1 MKREKNFFKKKTP
14 IIIAEMSGNHNG
26 SLKKALN
33 IVREASKAGADAI
46 KLQTYTADTITL
58 NSKSR
63 DFIIHDKKSL
73 WKKERLYNL
82 YKKAHTP
89 WSWHKKIY
97 DLANKLNLVCFSS
110 PFDETAVDF
119 LEKLNTPFYKIA
131 SFEITHIPLIKKV
144 ALTKKPMIISTG
156 LASKKEIKE
165 AIQTAKKFGCPK
177 IILLKCT
184 SAYPA
189 NIADTHILTIRDL
202 KKTFKCEVGF
212 SDHTLGIGAPLAA
225 ISHGAKIIEKHFTI
239 SKLDK
244 GVDSAFSMDA
254 RELSLLVTEAKRAY
268 LSLGKVNYKLSSS
281 EKNSKIF
288 RRSIYAKRN
297 IKKGENFTPQN
308 IKVVRPSYGLSP
320 KYYFKLLG
328 KKSKRK
334 IKKATRILFND
345 L

>member
-1 MKREKNFFKKKTP
+1 
-14 IIIAEMSGNHNG
+14 
-26 SLKKALN
+26 
-33 IVREASKAGADAI
+33 
-46 KLQTYTADTITL
+46 
-58 NSKSR
+58 
-63 DFIIHDKKSL
+63 
-73 WKKERLYNL
+73 
-82 YKKAHTP
+82 
-89 WSWHKKIY
+89 
-97 DLANKLNLVCFSS
+97 
-110 PFDETAVDF
+110 
-119 LEKLNTPFYKIA
+119 LEVPAYKIA
-131 SFEITHIPLIKKV
+131 SPEIIHIPLIKKV
-144 ALTKKPMIISTG
+144 ASTG
-156 LASKKEIKE
+156 KPIIVSTGMASVGEIDE
-165 AIQTAKKFGCPK
+165 AIVTIRGTGCNQ

-189 NIADTHILTIRDL
+189 DIADTNILTIKDL
-202 KKTFKCEVGF
+202 KKSFKCEVGF

-239 SKLDK
+239 SKRDK

-281 EKNSKIF
+281 EKKSKIF

-297 IKKGENFTPQN
+297 IEKGEIFTSHN

-328 KKSKRK
+328 KRSKRQ
-334 IKKATRILFND
+334 IKKATRILSND

>member
-1 MKREKNFFKKKTP
+1 MKRKTNFFKKKTP

-26 SLKKALN
+26 SLKQALK
-33 IVREASKAGADAI
+33 IVKEASKAGADAI

-58 NSKSR
+58 NSKNR

-89 WSWHKKIY
+89 WSWHKKIFN
-97 DLANKLNLVCFSS
+97 LAKKLNIVCFSS

-119 LEKLNTPFYKIA
+119 LEKLNTPIYKIA
-131 SFEITHIPLIKKV
+131 SFEITHLPLIKKV

-165 AIQTAKKFGCPK
+165 AIKTAKKNGCPK
-177 IILLKCT
+177 VILLKCT

-189 NIADTHILTIRDL
+189 DIADTNIATIKDL

-212 SDHTLGIGAPLAA
+212 SDHTLGIGAPIAA
-225 ISHGAKIIEKHFTI
+225 VSNGAKIIEKHFTI
-239 SKLDK
+239 SKKDK
-244 GVDSAFSMDA
+244 GVDSAFSMDVN
-254 RELSLLVTEAKRAY
+254 ELKLLVIEAKRAF
-268 LSLGKVNYKLSSS
+268 LSLGKVNYKLSTS
-281 EKNSKIF
+281 EKKSKIF
-288 RRSIYAKRN
+288 RRSIYAKTDIN
-297 IKKGENFTPQN
+297 IGENFTSQN
-308 IKVVRPSYGLSP
+308 VKVVRPSYGLHP
-320 KYYFKLLG
+320 KFYNKLLG

-334 IKKATRILFND
+334 IKKASRILLND

>member
-1 MKREKNFFKKKTP
+1 MKRKTNFFKKKTP

-26 SLKKALN
+26 SLKKALD

-46 KLQTYTADTITL
+46 KLQTYTAETITI

-97 DLANKLNLVCFSS
+97 DLAKKLNLVCFSS

-131 SFEITHIPLIKKV
+131 SFEITHLPLIKKV

-165 AIQTAKKFGCPK
+165 AIKIAKKNGCPQ

-189 NIADTHILTIRDL
+189 DITDTNILTIKDL
-202 KKTFKCEVGF
+202 KKSFKCEVGF

-239 SKLDK
+239 SKSDK
-244 GVDSAFSMDA
+244 GVDSAFSMDVK
-254 RELSLLVTEAKRAY
+254 ELSSLVTEAKRAY

-281 EKNSKIF
+281 EKKSKIF

-297 IKKGENFTPQN
+297 IKKGEIFTSDN
-308 IKVVRPSYGLSP
+308 VKVVRPSYGLSP

-328 KKSKRK
+328 KRSKRQ
-334 IKKATRILFND
+334 IKKATRILYND

>member
-1 MKREKNFFKKKTP
+1 MKRKTNFFKKKTP

-26 SLKKALN
+26 SLKKALE
-33 IVREASKAGADAI
+33 IVKEASKAGADAI
-46 KLQTYTADTITL
+46 KLQTYTAETITI

-97 DLANKLNLVCFSS
+97 DLAKKLNLVCFSS

-131 SFEITHIPLIKKV
+131 SFEITHLPLIKKV

-165 AIQTAKKFGCPK
+165 AIKIAKKNGCPQ

-189 NIADTHILTIRDL
+189 DITDTNI
-202 KKTFKCEVGF
+202 
-212 SDHTLGIGAPLAA
+212 
-225 ISHGAKIIEKHFTI
+225 
-239 SKLDK
+239 
-244 GVDSAFSMDA
+244 
-254 RELSLLVTEAKRAY
+254 
-268 LSLGKVNYKLSSS
+268 
-281 EKNSKIF
+281 
-288 RRSIYAKRN
+288 
-297 IKKGENFTPQN
+297 
-308 IKVVRPSYGLSP
+308 
-320 KYYFKLLG
+320 
-328 KKSKRK
+328 
-334 IKKATRILFND
+334 
-345 L
+345 

>member
-1 MKREKNFFKKKTP
+1 MKRKTNFFKKKTP

-26 SLKKALN
+26 SLKQALKIVKA
-33 IVREASKAGADAI
+33 ASKAGADAI

-58 NSKSR
+58 NSKNS

-82 YKKAHTP
+82 YNKAHTP
-89 WSWHKKIY
+89 WSWHKKIFN
-97 DLANKLNLVCFSS
+97 LAKKLNIVCFSS

-131 SFEITHIPLIKKV
+131 SFEITHLPLIKKV
-144 ALTKKPMIISTG
+144 AMTKKPMIISTG
-156 LASKKEIKE
+156 LANKKEIQE
-165 AIQTAKKFGCPK
+165 AINVAKKNGCPK

-189 NIADTHILTIRDL
+189 KISDTNVTTIKDL

-212 SDHTLGIGAPLAA
+212 SDHTLGIGASLAA
-225 ISHGAKIIEKHFTI
+225 IANGAKFIEKHFTI
-239 SKLDK
+239 SKKDK
-244 GVDSAFSMDA
+244 GVDSAFSMDVE
-254 RELSLLVTEAKRAY
+254 ELKLLVKEAKNAY
-268 LSLGKVNYKLSSS
+268 LSLGKISYKLSSA
-281 EKNSKIF
+281 EKKSKIF
-288 RRSIYAKRN
+288 RRSIYAKKT
-297 IKKGENFTPQN
+297 IKRGEFFSHDN

-320 KYYFKLLG
+320 KYFFRLLG
-328 KKSKRK
+328 KKSKRL
-334 IKKATRILFND
+334 IKKENRITFND

>member
-1 MKREKNFFKKKTP
+1 MKRKINFFKKKTP

-26 SLKKALN
+26 SLKKALD

-46 KLQTYTADTITL
+46 KLQTYTAETITI

-97 DLANKLNLVCFSS
+97 NLAKKLNLVCFSS

-131 SFEITHIPLIKKV
+131 SFEITHLPLIKKV

-165 AIQTAKKFGCPK
+165 AIKIAKKNGCPQ

-189 NIADTHILTIRDL
+189 DITDTNILTIKDL
-202 KKTFKCEVGF
+202 KKSFKCEVGF

-239 SKLDK
+239 SKSDK

-254 RELSLLVTEAKRAY
+254 KELSLLVTEAKRAY

-281 EKNSKIF
+281 EKKSKIF

-297 IKKGENFTPQN
+297 IKKGEIFTSHN

-328 KKSKRK
+328 KRSKRQ
-334 IKKATRILFND
+334 IKKATRILYND

>member
-1 MKREKNFFKKKTP
+1 MKRKINFFKKKTP

-26 SLKKALN
+26 SLKKALD

-46 KLQTYTADTITL
+46 KLQTYTAETITL

-97 DLANKLNLVCFSS
+97 DLAKKLNLVCFSS

-119 LEKLNTPFYKIA
+119 LQKLNTPFYKIA
-131 SFEITHIPLIKKV
+131 SFEITHLPLIKKV

-156 LASKKEIKE
+156 LANKNEIKE
-165 AIQTAKKFGCPK
+165 AITTAKKYGCPK
-177 IILLKCT
+177 VVLLKCT

-189 NIADTHILTIRDL
+189 DIADTNILTIKDL
-202 KKTFKCEVGF
+202 KKSFKCEVGF
-212 SDHTLGIGAPLAA
+212 SDHTLGIGASLAA
-225 ISHGAKIIEKHFTI
+225 ISNGAKIIEKHFTI
-239 SKLDK
+239 SKRDK
-244 GVDSAFSMDA
+244 GVDSAFSMDV
-254 RELSLLVTEAKRAY
+254 RELSLLVAEAKRAY
-268 LSLGKVNYKLSSS
+268 LSLGKVNYELSKS
-281 EKNSKIF
+281 EKKSKIF

-297 IKKGENFTPQN
+297 IEKGEIFTSHN
-308 IKVVRPSYGLSP
+308 VKVVRPSYGLSP

-328 KKSKRK
+328 KKSKRQ
-334 IKKATRILFND
+334 IKKATRILLSD

>member
-1 MKREKNFFKKKTP
+1 MKRKTNFFKKKTP

-26 SLKKALN
+26 SLKKALE
-33 IVREASKAGADAI
+33 IVKEASKAGADAI
-46 KLQTYTADTITL
+46 KLQTYTAETITI

-97 DLANKLNLVCFSS
+97 DLAKKLNLVCFSS

-131 SFEITHIPLIKKV
+131 SFEITHLPLIKKV

-165 AIQTAKKFGCPK
+165 AIKIAKKNGCPQ

-189 NIADTHILTIRDL
+189 DITDTNIWTIKDL
-202 KKTFKCEVGF
+202 KKSFKCEVGF

-239 SKLDK
+239 SKSDK
-244 GVDSAFSMDA
+244 GVDSAFSMDVK
-254 RELSLLVTEAKRAY
+254 ELSSLVTEAKRAY

-281 EKNSKIF
+281 EKKSKIF

-297 IKKGENFTPQN
+297 IKKGEIFTSDN
-308 IKVVRPSYGLSP
+308 VKVVRPSYGLSP

-328 KKSKRK
+328 KRSKRQ
-334 IKKATRILFND
+334 IKKATRILYND

>member
-1 MKREKNFFKKKTP
+1 MKRKINFFKKKTP

-26 SLKKALN
+26 SLKKALD

-46 KLQTYTADTITL
+46 KLQTYTAETITL

-73 WKKERLYNL
+73 WKKERLHNL

-97 DLANKLNLVCFSS
+97 DLAKKLNLVCFSS

-131 SFEITHIPLIKKV
+131 SFEITHLPLIKKV

-165 AIQTAKKFGCPK
+165 AIKIAKKNGCPQ

-189 NIADTHILTIRDL
+189 DIADTNILTIKDL
-202 KKTFKCEVGF
+202 KKSFKCEVGF

-239 SKLDK
+239 SKRDK
-244 GVDSAFSMDA
+244 GVDSAFSMDVK
-254 RELSLLVTEAKRAY
+254 ELSLLVTEAKRAY

-281 EKNSKIF
+281 EKKSKIF

-297 IKKGENFTPQN
+297 IKKGEIFTSYN

-328 KKSKRK
+328 KRSKRQ
-334 IKKATRILFND
+334 IKKATRILYND

>member
-1 MKREKNFFKKKTP
+1 
-14 IIIAEMSGNHNG
+14 MSGNHNG
-26 SLKKALN
+26 SLKKALE
-33 IVREASKAGADAI
+33 IVKEASKAGADAI
-46 KLQTYTADTITL
+46 KLQTYTAETITI

-97 DLANKLNLVCFSS
+97 DLAKKLNLVCFSS

-131 SFEITHIPLIKKV
+131 SFEITHLPLIKKV

-165 AIQTAKKFGCPK
+165 AIKIAKKNGCPQ

-189 NIADTHILTIRDL
+189 DITDTNILTIKDL
-202 KKTFKCEVGF
+202 KKSFKCEVGF

-239 SKLDK
+239 SKSDK
-244 GVDSAFSMDA
+244 GVDSAFSMDVK
-254 RELSLLVTEAKRAY
+254 ELSSLVTEAKRAY

-281 EKNSKIF
+281 EKKSKIF

-297 IKKGENFTPQN
+297 IKKGEIFTSDN
-308 IKVVRPSYGLSP
+308 VKVVRPSYGLSP

-328 KKSKRK
+328 KRSKRQ
-334 IKKATRILFND
+334 IKKATRILYND

>member
-1 MKREKNFFKKKTP
+1 
-14 IIIAEMSGNHNG
+14 MSGNHNG
-26 SLKKALN
+26 SLKKALE
-33 IVREASKAGADAI
+33 IVKEASKAGADAI
-46 KLQTYTADTITL
+46 KLQTYTAETITI

-97 DLANKLNLVCFSS
+97 DLAKKLNLVCFSS

-131 SFEITHIPLIKKV
+131 SFEITHLPLIKKV

-165 AIQTAKKFGCPK
+165 AIKIAKKNGCPQ

-189 NIADTHILTIRDL
+189 DIADTNILTIKDL
-202 KKTFKCEVGF
+202 KKSFKCEVGF

-239 SKLDK
+239 SKSDK
-244 GVDSAFSMDA
+244 GVDSAFSMDVK
-254 RELSLLVTEAKRAY
+254 ELSSLVTEAKRAY

-281 EKNSKIF
+281 EKKSKIF

-297 IKKGENFTPQN
+297 IKKGEIFTSDN
-308 IKVVRPSYGLSP
+308 VKVVRPSYGLSP

-328 KKSKRK
+328 KRSKRQ
-334 IKKATRILFND
+334 IKKATRILYND

>member
-1 MKREKNFFKKKTP
+1 MKRKTNFFKKKTP

-26 SLKKALN
+26 SLKKALE
-33 IVREASKAGADAI
+33 IVKEASKAGADAI
-46 KLQTYTADTITL
+46 KLQTYTAETITI

-97 DLANKLNLVCFSS
+97 DLAKKLNLVCFSS

-131 SFEITHIPLIKKV
+131 SFEITHLPLIKKV

-165 AIQTAKKFGCPK
+165 AIKIAKKNGCPQ

-189 NIADTHILTIRDL
+189 DITDTNILTIKDL
-202 KKTFKCEVGF
+202 KKSFKCEVGF

-239 SKLDK
+239 SKSDK
-244 GVDSAFSMDA
+244 GVDSAFSMDVK
-254 RELSLLVTEAKRAY
+254 ELSSLVTEAKRAY

-281 EKNSKIF
+281 EKKSKIF

-297 IKKGENFTPQN
+297 IKKGEIFTSDN
-308 IKVVRPSYGLSP
+308 VKVVRPSYGLSP

-328 KKSKRK
+328 KRSKRQ
-334 IKKATRILFND
+334 IKKATRILYND

>member
-1 MKREKNFFKKKTP
+1 MKKKINFFKKKTP

-26 SLKKALN
+26 SLKIALD

-46 KLQTYTADTITL
+46 KLQTYTAETITL

-97 DLANKLNLVCFSS
+97 DLAKKLNLVCFSS

-131 SFEITHIPLIKKV
+131 SFEITHLPLIKKV

-165 AIQTAKKFGCPK
+165 AIKIAKKNGCPE

-189 NIADTHILTIRDL
+189 DIADTNILTIKDL
-202 KKTFKCEVGF
+202 KKSFKCEVGF

-239 SKLDK
+239 SKRDK
-244 GVDSAFSMDA
+244 GVDSAFSMDV

-281 EKNSKIF
+281 EKKSKIF

-297 IKKGENFTPQN
+297 IEKGEIFTSHN

-328 KKSKRK
+328 KRSKRQ
-334 IKKATRILFND
+334 IKKATRILSND

>member
-1 MKREKNFFKKKTP
+1 MKKKINFFKKKTP

-26 SLKKALN
+26 SLKKALD

-46 KLQTYTADTITL
+46 KLQTYTAETITL

-97 DLANKLNLVCFSS
+97 DLAKKLNLVCFSS

-131 SFEITHIPLIKKV
+131 SFEITHLPLIKKV

-165 AIQTAKKFGCPK
+165 AIKIAKKNGCPE

-189 NIADTHILTIRDL
+189 DIADTNILTIKDL
-202 KKTFKCEVGF
+202 KKSFKCEVGF

-239 SKLDK
+239 SKRDK
-244 GVDSAFSMDA
+244 GVDSAFSMDV

-281 EKNSKIF
+281 EKKSKIF

-297 IKKGENFTPQN
+297 IEKGEIFTSHN

-328 KKSKRK
+328 KRSKRQ
-334 IKKATRILFND
+334 IKKATRILSND

>member
-1 MKREKNFFKKKTP
+1 MKRKINFFKKKTP

-26 SLKKALN
+26 SLKKALD

-46 KLQTYTADTITL
+46 KRQTDTAETSTL

-73 WKKERLYNL
+73 WKKERLHNL

-97 DLANKLNLVCFSS
+97 DLAKKLNLVCFSS

-131 SFEITHIPLIKKV
+131 SFEITHLPLIKKV

-165 AIQTAKKFGCPK
+165 AIKIAKKNGCPQ

-189 NIADTHILTIRDL
+189 DIADTNILTIKDL
-202 KKTFKCEVGF
+202 KKSFKCEVGF

-239 SKLDK
+239 SKRDK
-244 GVDSAFSMDA
+244 GVDSAFSMDVK
-254 RELSLLVTEAKRAY
+254 ELSLLVTEAKRAY

-281 EKNSKIF
+281 EKKSKIF

-297 IKKGENFTPQN
+297 IKKGEIFTSYN

-328 KKSKRK
+328 KRSKRQ
-334 IKKATRILFND
+334 IKKATRILYND

>member
-1 MKREKNFFKKKTP
+1 MKKKINFFKKKTP

-26 SLKKALN
+26 SLKKALD

-46 KLQTYTADTITL
+46 KLQTYTAETITL

-89 WSWHKKIY
+89 WSWHKKIF
-97 DLANKLNLVCFSS
+97 DLAKKLNLVCFSS

-131 SFEITHIPLIKKV
+131 SFEITHLPLIKKV

-165 AIQTAKKFGCPK
+165 AIKIAKKNGCPQ

-189 NIADTHILTIRDL
+189 DIADTNILTIKDL
-202 KKTFKCEVGF
+202 KKSFKCEVGF

-239 SKLDK
+239 SKRDK
-244 GVDSAFSMDA
+244 GVDSAFSMDV

-281 EKNSKIF
+281 EKKSKIF

-297 IKKGENFTPQN
+297 IEKGEIFTSHN

-328 KKSKRK
+328 KRSKRQ
-334 IKKATRILFND
+334 IKKATRILSND

>member
-1 MKREKNFFKKKTP
+1 
-14 IIIAEMSGNHNG
+14 MSGNHNG
-26 SLKKALN
+26 SLKKALD

-46 KLQTYTADTITL
+46 KLQTYTAETITI

-97 DLANKLNLVCFSS
+97 NLAKKLNLVCFSS

-131 SFEITHIPLIKKV
+131 SFEITHLPLIKKV

-165 AIQTAKKFGCPK
+165 AIKIAKKNGCPQ

-189 NIADTHILTIRDL
+189 DITDTNILTIKDL
-202 KKTFKCEVGF
+202 KKSFKCEVGF

-239 SKLDK
+239 SKSDK

-254 RELSLLVTEAKRAY
+254 KELSLLVTEAKRAY

-281 EKNSKIF
+281 EKKSKIF

-297 IKKGENFTPQN
+297 IKKGEIFTSHN

-328 KKSKRK
+328 KRSKRQ
-334 IKKATRILFND
+334 IKKATRILYND

>member
-1 MKREKNFFKKKTP
+1 MKRKINFFKKKTP

-26 SLKKALN
+26 SLKKALD

-46 KLQTYTADTITL
+46 KLQTYTAETITL

-73 WKKERLYNL
+73 WKKERLHNL

-97 DLANKLNLVCFSS
+97 DLAKKLNLVCFSS

-131 SFEITHIPLIKKV
+131 SFEITHLPLIKKV

-165 AIQTAKKFGCPK
+165 AITTAKKYGCPK
-177 IILLKCT
+177 VVLLKCT

-189 NIADTHILTIRDL
+189 DIADTNILTIRDL
-202 KKTFKCEVGF
+202 KKSFKCEVGF
-212 SDHTLGIGAPLAA
+212 SDHTLGIGASLAA
-225 ISHGAKIIEKHFTI
+225 ISNGAKIIEKHFTI
-239 SKLDK
+239 SKRDK
-244 GVDSAFSMDA
+244 GVDSAFSMDVK
-254 RELSLLVTEAKRAY
+254 ELSLLVTEAKRAY
-268 LSLGKVNYKLSSS
+268 LSLGKVNYKLSKS
-281 EKNSKIF
+281 EKKSKIF

-297 IKKGENFTPQN
+297 IEKGEIFTSHN
-308 IKVVRPSYGLSP
+308 VKVVRPSYGLSP

-328 KKSKRK
+328 KKSKRQ
-334 IKKATRILFND
+334 IKNATRILLSD

>member
-1 MKREKNFFKKKTP
+1 MKKKINFFKKKTP

-26 SLKKALN
+26 SLKKALD

-46 KLQTYTADTITL
+46 KLQTYTAETITL

-89 WSWHKKIY
+89 WSWHKKIF
-97 DLANKLNLVCFSS
+97 DLAKKLNLVCFSS

-131 SFEITHIPLIKKV
+131 SFEITHLPLIKKV

-165 AIQTAKKFGCPK
+165 AIKIAKKNGCPQ

-189 NIADTHILTIRDL
+189 DIADTNILTIKDL
-202 KKTFKCEVGF
+202 KKSFKCEVGF

-239 SKLDK
+239 SKRDK
-244 GVDSAFSMDA
+244 GVDSAFSMDV

-281 EKNSKIF
+281 EKKSKIF

-297 IKKGENFTPQN
+297 IKKGEIFTSQN

-328 KKSKRK
+328 KRSKRQ
-334 IKKATRILFND
+334 IKKANRILSND
-345 L
+345 I